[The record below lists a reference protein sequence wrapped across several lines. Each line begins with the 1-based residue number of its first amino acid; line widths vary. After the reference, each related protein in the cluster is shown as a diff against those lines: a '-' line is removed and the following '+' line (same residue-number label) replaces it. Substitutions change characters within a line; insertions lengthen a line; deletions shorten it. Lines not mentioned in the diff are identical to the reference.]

1 MRPQARPIEF
11 QSYGTKEVVNYSA
24 IANKAKQLS
33 DNVRTVAFDQVN
45 DSITFKSSL
54 IHDKPP
60 VSIKPSDNSINNV
73 SSINCTDGSTITGIT
88 SDSSNTDPTKAIS
101 SLIINDLNERIENLE
116 DKTQNQTAT
125 ENETTFTGNVT
136 ADTFNGFHLG
146 FNNSFYTIP
155 AIPIIGSDLGMEV
168 GRFID
173 FHKNTNTSTDYAA
186 RIYFAS
192 TAFHISNSTIL
203 DTGDIKARNCISN
216 SGNLNDIVSRTKS
229 LESKNTEQDDRLD
242 ALESKDIAHE
252 ERLGSIEAVDTAQ
265 NETISNINTKND
277 EQDER
282 LDTIDKTKLTI
293 SYPNVNATATVESID
308 ENNNLRTNLRFK
320 INIIFDDPH
329 YIPIFTNESKA
340 IATFRYCYASPDHSG
355 YDKSAVIWANR
366 SNGENVI
373 TSDEGT
379 IESYDIRVGAIEII
393 LNITLPYEAY
403 LEEAYDPYYLYWAV
417 SPHPTSDEYIIS
429 KNLACDNE
437 ERLSS
442 TESKNTEQDT
452 RLDTLEAT
460 TIPSI
465 TRDISNLKQADT
477 VLHQESVNYY
487 DYSREHIEEI
497 ENTTIPAINT
507 KNNEQDSRISK
518 LESKI
523 SNLLN
528 SIYPVGSIYLSLT
541 KSPPS
546 LGGTWELIDEGKFLF
561 STTSTSGETG
571 GSYHHT
577 HATSGHVLTVG
588 EMPMHKHTFNG
599 NKITGT
605 VYDIMKYDTT
615 GQTNKNPEGA
625 FSVNR
630 YGSRTWQGTDG
641 SNRAFSLTFT
651 ATPTGSISYE
661 GNNQAHTHGDTEA
674 EYHIPPYITCF
685 MYKRTA

>member
-101 SLIINDLNERIENLE
+101 SLIINDLNERIE
-116 DKTQNQTAT
+116 
-125 ENETTFTGNVT
+125 
-136 ADTFNGFHLG
+136 
-146 FNNSFYTIP
+146 S
-155 AIPIIGSDLGMEV
+155 
-168 GRFID
+168 
-173 FHKNTNTSTDYAA
+173 
-186 RIYFAS
+186 
-192 TAFHISNSTIL
+192 
-203 DTGDIKARNCISN
+203 
-216 SGNLNDIVSRTKS
+216 
-229 LESKNTEQDDRLD
+229 
-242 ALESKDIAHE
+242 LESKDIAHE
-252 ERLGSIEAVDTAQ
+252 ERMGEIEAMDTAQ

-277 EQDER
+277 EQDTR
-282 LDTIDKTKLTI
+282 LDVLENRITSEVYSSSRPLKTIFSEMPDCSIKMIKNYPGDLWTSIMFRLDESRTFTI
-293 SYPNVNATATVESID
+293 SLPKYSYTKVNEPTIRIYFNNGIDSNKTAYHD
-308 ENNNLRTNLRFK
+308 QAFRTLLTDYNYNK
-320 INIIFDDPH
+320 
-329 YIPIFTNESKA
+329 
-340 IATFRYCYASPDHSG
+340 YAAA
-355 YDKSAVIWANR
+355 KSHKHAL
-366 SNGENVI
+366 SEI
-373 TSDEGT
+373 TD
-379 IESYDIRVGAIEII
+379 
-393 LNITLPYEAY
+393 LN
-403 LEEAYDPYYLYWAV
+403 
-417 SPHPTSDEYIIS
+417 TSLDS
-429 KNLACDNE
+429 L
-437 ERLSS
+437 
-442 TESKNTEQDT
+442 ESKNTEQDT
-452 RLDTLEAT
+452 RLDTIEAKDTEQDTRLDTLENT
-460 TIPSI
+460 TIPTI
-465 TRDISNLKQADT
+465 TQDISNLQQADT

-507 KNNEQDSRISK
+507 KNTEQDERISS
-518 LESKI
+518 LESVV

-528 SIYPVGSIYLSLT
+528 NIYPVGSIYLSLT

-546 LGGTWELIDEGKFLF
+546 LGGTWELIDEGKFLY

-571 GSYHHT
+571 GSLQHT
-577 HATSGHVLTVG
+577 HATSGHVLTAG
-588 EMPMHKHTFNG
+588 EMPKHKHDFNG

-605 VYDIMKYDTT
+605 VYDIMKYDSG

-630 YGSRTWQGTDG
+630 YGNRTWDGIDG

-651 ATPTGSISYE
+651 ATPTGSITFE
-661 GNNQAHTHGDTEA
+661 GNNKAHNHGNTKA